1 MPLRAFAAAALCV
14 LALIATPAAAQTGS
28 LVTKKSA
35 HDVAKTV
42 ERLEAAI
49 KSRGA
54 AIVAKVDHAAAAKAN
69 GLELRPTVVV
79 LFGNPKLGTP
89 LMQSAQTAGLDLP
102 MKILVWQ
109 DSSGAVQ
116 LAYQAPAALGAA
128 HGIKDRDAVLNTMAG
143 ALAAI
148 ADEAAKP

>member
-1 MPLRAFAAAALCV
+1 MLSRIAVVFGV
-14 LALIATPAAAQTGS
+14 LAVIAVPAAGQGGD

-35 HDVAKTV
+35 HDLARTV

-69 GLELRPTVVV
+69 GLDLAPTLVVI
-79 LFGNPKLGTP
+79 FGNPKLGTP
-89 LMQSAQTAGLDLP
+89 LMKSVQTAGLDLP
-102 MKILVWQ
+102 LKVLVWQ
-109 DSSGAVQ
+109 DEAGAVQ
-116 LAYQAPAALGAA
+116 VSYWAPAVLGRT
-128 HGIKDRDAVLNTMAG
+128 HGIKDRDEVLKTITG

-148 ADEAAKP
+148 AAEAANP

>member
-1 MPLRAFAAAALCV
+1 MLFRFAAAFGV
-14 LALIATPAAAQTGS
+14 LAVIAFPVAGHGGD

-35 HDVAKTV
+35 HDLAKTT

-69 GLELRPTVVV
+69 GLELGPTLVVI
-79 LFGNPKLGTP
+79 FGSPKLGTP

-102 MKILVWQ
+102 MKVLVWQ
-109 DSSGAVQ
+109 DAAGAVQ
-116 LAYQAPAALGAA
+116 VSYWAPAALGRA
-128 HGIKDRDAVLNTMAG
+128 HAIKDRDDVLKTITG
-143 ALAAI
+143 ALATI
-148 ADEAAKP
+148 TDEAANP